1 MKDEREDGAIAPLHP
16 SSFRLH
22 PYAIMQLQTFKAP
35 TMAECLTQVKTAMGA
50 EAIILHT
57 RTYQTKLWMGLR
69 RQEVVE
75 ITAGK
80 GMNIGR
86 RPRPGQQPPADA
98 QAGGVAARGKDPRP
112 NPAMA
117 GTYSRSGAARSSA
130 MVGGNASAGGHGGG
144 GGGTAVAEPPVRARE
159 PRHLMETPAV
169 TGAAMLSLTQ
179 EVTTLKQMMKE
190 LIVVSRQRQAPNVP
204 EELFEYYDLL
214 VRNQV
219 CEELATDLVRTLARQ
234 VRADHYGNA
243 AYMRERLGEQI
254 EKMIPLAGP
263 IARSAKATRP
273 HVVALVGPTGVGKTT
288 TIAKLA
294 ANLKLKDRHKV
305 GLITLDTYRIAAV
318 DQLRRYAEIIGAP
331 LKVVGSADELREAI
345 KAMADVE
352 YVLIDTA
359 GRSPNDRLKIGE
371 LKKVLEAAEPD
382 EVHLVLSTTVSP
394 ENVELAVTQFG
405 EVRVDRVIFTK
416 LDEAA
421 HLGVLLNVVRK
432 VNKGLSYVTT
442 GQDVPDD
449 IEVGQ
454 GKRLAQLVMG
464 DGI

>member
-1 MKDEREDGAIAPLHP
+1 MRDEGRAGAIAPVHP

-22 PYAIMQLQTFKAP
+22 PYETMQLQTFKAP
-35 TMAECLTQVKTAMGA
+35 TMAECLTQVKSAMGTD
-50 EAIILHT
+50 AIILHT

-86 RPRPGQQPPADA
+86 RPRPGQQADT
-98 QAGGVAARGKDPRP
+98 GGKDPRP
-112 NPAMA
+112 NPTVA

-130 MVGGNASAGGHGGG
+130 SGGNG
-144 GGGTAVAEPPVRARE
+144 GGGTALAESPPRARE
-159 PRHLMETPAV
+159 PRNFMETPAA
-169 TGAAMLSLTQ
+169 TSAAMLSISQ

-190 LIVVSRQRQAPNVP
+190 LLVVSRQRQAPNVP
-204 EELFEYYDLL
+204 EELLEYYDLL

-219 CEELATDLVRTLARQ
+219 CEEVATELVRTLQRQ
-234 VRADHYGNA
+234 VRAEHYGQPQ
-243 AYMRERLGEQI
+243 YMREKLAEQI

-263 IARSAKATRP
+263 IAKGPKKGGGP

-345 KAMADVE
+345 RSMADLE

-359 GRSPNDRLKIGE
+359 GRSPNDRLKLGE

-382 EVHLVLSTTVSP
+382 EVHLVLATTVSQP
-394 ENVELAVTQFG
+394 NVELAVTQFG

-421 HLGVLLNVVRK
+421 QLGVLLNVVRK
-432 VNKGLSYVTT
+432 TNKALSYVTT

-454 GKRLAQLVMG
+454 GRRLAQLVMG
-464 DGI
+464 EGI

>member
-1 MKDEREDGAIAPLHP
+1 
-16 SSFRLH
+16 
-22 PYAIMQLQTFKAP
+22 MQLQTFKAS
-35 TMAECLTQVKTAMGA
+35 TMAECLTQVKAAMGA

-86 RPRPGQQPPADA
+86 RPRPGQQADA
-98 QAGGVAARGKDPRP
+98 RAREGGGKDARGNEGRA
-112 NPAMA
+112 NPTVA
-117 GTYSRSGAARSSA
+117 GTYSRSGAARSANSD
-130 MVGGNASAGGHGGG
+130 GNSNGRSTTASGGG
-144 GGGTAVAEPPVRARE
+144 GGGTAVAEPPGRGRE
-159 PRHLMETPAV
+159 PRNFMETPAAAS
-169 TGAAMLSLTQ
+169 AAMLGLTQ

-190 LIVVSRQRQAPNVP
+190 LLVVSRQRQAPNVP
-204 EELFEYYDLL
+204 EELLEYYDLL

-219 CEELATDLVRTLARQ
+219 CEELATELVRTLQRQ
-234 VRADHYGNA
+234 VRAEFYGQPQ
-243 AYMRERLGEQI
+243 YMRERLAEQI

-263 IARSAKATRP
+263 IAKGPKKGGGP

-421 HLGVLLNVVRK
+421 QLGVLLNVVRK
-432 VNKGLSYVTT
+432 TNKALSYVTT

-454 GKRLAQLVMG
+454 GRRLAQLVMG
-464 DGI
+464 EGI